1 MKFDTF
7 LETVGDWG
15 KFQKV
20 KYTLICLTYM
30 LPPIMVYTYTFT
42 AATPDFRCRN
52 PVLKSKDSYV
62 NSSNQIFH
70 LEYEPTAYQ
79 CNKEQNGLSLKE
91 CQRCYRRRTFLRHE
105 NQSLNQLESCENYVY
120 DKTHYTKTLV
130 EEWSMVCDRVNYR
143 SAVQMIFFFGYMVGS
158 IVFGIL
164 ADKYGRRP
172 IMSVSFILMTFS
184 GFLCAF
190 GPQESLRFWPSYI
203 IFIFARFLLACSTRG
218 ISVSGFVLGSEIVGP
233 SKRLLTGIVI
243 EYFFAFGQFF
253 LVGFAFFIRTWR
265 TLTWAI
271 SIFTIPFMLFYF
283 ILPESPRWLV
293 SKGHF
298 DDAEK
303 VLRNIAKENKR
314 PFNEVAY
321 QQMKEEQ
328 ERNIGNKQNQAG
340 IMTLF
345 RSKIMF
351 IISINLF
358 FQWLVQNLV
367 FYGVSQNTGSW
378 KLNPYLSFTVS
389 ALVELTAYVIVHLI
403 LDRVG
408 RKKPYCL
415 FAILFGIVALLAIPV
430 QKFMTKD
437 SSAQITLMN
446 IINVA
451 LKFFASASYAI
462 IYIYA
467 NELFPTN
474 VRNTGMG
481 ICSMVAR
488 IGAIIGTFCNDYLT
502 RIWLYLPIVLYGIVS
517 LSAAVL
523 ALMFPETLHKP
534 LPQTVAEVERMGII
548 GFRTK
553 QSTVVAGEGES
564 LTGNTEDD
572 ILKMNLQQSSNDDNK
587 L

>member
-1 MKFDTF
+1 MKFDAF
-7 LETVGDWG
+7 LATVGDWG

-42 AATPDFRCRN
+42 AATPNFRCQN
-52 PVLKSKDSYV
+52 PDLLETDSY
-62 NSSNQIFH
+62 NNDSNH
-70 LEYEPTAYQ
+70 NYNMRYRPTEAQ
-79 CNKEQNGLSLKE
+79 CNKEQGHVSIRE
-91 CQRCYRRRTFLRHE
+91 CQRCYR
-105 NQSLNQLESCENYVY
+105 QSSAHGQDGLNKLESCNKYIYE
-120 DKTHYTKTLV
+120 KLHYEKTLV
-130 EEWSMVCDRVNYR
+130 EEWSMICDRVSYR
-143 SAVQMIFFFGYMVGS
+143 SVVQMIFFVGYMVGS
-158 IVFGIL
+158 IVFGML

-190 GPQESLRFWPSYI
+190 GPQESFGFWPSYL
-203 IFIFARFLLACSTRG
+203 IFIIARFLLACSTRG

-233 SKRLLTGIVI
+233 RKRLLTGIVI

-253 LVGFAFFIRTWR
+253 LVAFAYFIRTWR

-271 SIFTIPFMLFYF
+271 SIFTIPFMFFYF

-293 SKGHF
+293 SKGRF
-298 DDAEK
+298 EDAEK
-303 VLRNIAKENKR
+303 ILRKIANENKQ
-314 PFNEVAY
+314 PFSESAFRE
-321 QQMKEEQ
+321 MKEEQ
-328 ERNIGNKQNQAG
+328 EQNMSSKQHQG
-340 IMTLF
+340 GVMTLF
-345 RSKIMF
+345 RSRIML
-351 IISINLF
+351 IISVNLF

-389 ALVELTAYVIVHLI
+389 ALVELAAYIVVHLI
-403 LDRVG
+403 LDRIG
-408 RKKPYCL
+408 RKKPYCM
-415 FAILFGIVALLAIPV
+415 FAVLFGIVALLAIPV
-430 QKFMTKD
+430 QKYMTKD
-437 SSAQITLMN
+437 STVQVVWMN

-451 LKFFASASYAI
+451 LKFLASASYAI

-488 IGAIIGTFCNDYLT
+488 VGAIIGTFCNDYLT

-517 LSAAVL
+517 LAAAVL
-523 ALMFPETLHKP
+523 ALMFPETLNKP
-534 LPQTVAEVERMGII
+534 LPQTVGEVERMGVM
-548 GFRTK
+548 GLRPK
-553 QSTVVAGEGES
+553 QPLSVIGEGEA
-564 LTGNTEDD
+564 LTGKTEDD
-572 ILKMNLQQSSNDDNK
+572 VLKANLAQADHYDDK